1 MLFQQYSVRFRE
13 LPRSARYAAPRVDS
27 VKNAAS
33 SGGIFMPK
41 RHKRMPAH
49 LWKTTV
55 GGHVGLFL
63 IDKKQLWIEQFIKH
77 A

>member
-1 MLFQQYSVRFRE
+1 
-13 LPRSARYAAPRVDS
+13 
-27 VKNAAS
+27 
-33 SGGIFMPK
+33 MPK

-63 IDKKQLWIEQFIKH
+63 IGKKQLWIEQFIKH